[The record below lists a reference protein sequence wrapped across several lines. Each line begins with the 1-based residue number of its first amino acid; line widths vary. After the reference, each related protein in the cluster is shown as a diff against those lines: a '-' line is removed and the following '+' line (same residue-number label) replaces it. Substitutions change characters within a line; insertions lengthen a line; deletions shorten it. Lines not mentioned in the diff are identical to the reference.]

1 MWLTNRKP
9 DTFLSIRAK
18 RGLMRAAHTVSNSFS
33 PMIFLD
39 PIQTC
44 FQRSLAASAWRP
56 SDGLEHSSVTTDM
69 KTRLVLY
76 TFGSIQSPKQQLS
89 GSSETCSCL
98 LYSNIYR
105 IHFGRRKAPETA
117 WGGTAPPP
125 HSCST
130 WSQTARP
137 MQLCTRQACFNNPAC
152 PFGFL
157 FSLSWKSPT
166 VTQPPLLRIA
176 TSRHRY

>member
-9 DTFLSIRAK
+9 DTFLLIRAK

-44 FQRSLAASAWRP
+44 FQTSLAAPSWRP
-56 SDGLEHSSVTTDM
+56 SGGLEHSSVTTDM
-69 KTRLVLY
+69 KTKSVLY
-76 TFGSIQSPKQQLS
+76 IFGSIQSPKQQLS
-89 GSSETCSCL
+89 GRSETCSCL

-130 WSQTARP
+130 WSHRLPDQHSCV
-137 MQLCTRQACFNNPAC
+137 QGKLVLIILPAHLAFFFC
-152 PFGFL
+152 PL
-157 FSLSWKSPT
+157 RKVPRSLNHPCSE
-166 VTQPPLLRIA
+166 
-176 TSRHRY
+176 